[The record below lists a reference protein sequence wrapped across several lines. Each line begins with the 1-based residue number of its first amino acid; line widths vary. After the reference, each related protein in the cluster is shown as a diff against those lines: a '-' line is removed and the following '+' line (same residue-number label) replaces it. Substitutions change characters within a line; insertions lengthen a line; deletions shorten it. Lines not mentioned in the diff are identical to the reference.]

1 MIRNGKPPIK
11 AVNIG
16 PPIIPQNPTT
26 KEYVDNIIPIIPVPP
41 VYTAFGSFEKDIM
54 IQGYIPTGVNT
65 TFRFS
70 PLGGLLY
77 KQGDV
82 GNEFPQTPIRS
93 VIEFRSFRVF
103 LNSLSQNETMIEIT
117 FYKDDVEYVKY
128 EVTIPA
134 LSRQSNIISVGPGHI
149 HYSIGDWAYATIAIS
164 GSIAANFCTITM
176 AASVNVQV
184 TIRDP
189 NCKRYCHAG
198 KRYCKTTIAW
208 HPTNKKKNNFTKTTQ
223 YFQMSL

>member
-1 MIRNGKPPIK
+1 MTRKGTPPVVSFK
-11 AVNIG
+11 TG
-16 PPIIPQNPTT
+16 NPTHPPDVAN
-26 KEYVDNIIPIIPVPP
+26 KNYVDNIIPIVPVPP
-41 VYTAFGSFEKDIM
+41 VYTAYGSFEKDVM

-103 LNSLSQNETMIEIT
+103 LNSLSQNETIIEIT
-117 FYKDDVEYVKY
+117 FYKDDAEYVKY

-149 HYSIGDWAYATIAIS
+149 HYSIGDWAYATIGIS
-164 GSIAANFCTITM
+164 GAIAANFCTITM

-189 NCKRYCHAG
+189 TVKDTAMQVKDTAKQELPAIQQIKR
-198 KRYCKTTIAW
+198 KTISQRLLSI
-208 HPTNKKKNNFTKTTQ
+208 FR
-223 YFQMSL
+223 

>member
-1 MIRNGKPPIK
+1 MVKSGAIPIK

-16 PPIIPQNPTT
+16 KTIEPRDPAT
-26 KEYVDNIIPIIPVPP
+26 KQYVDDIIPIVPVPP
-41 VYTAFGSFEKDIM
+41 VYTAYGSFEKDIM
-54 IQGYIPTGVNT
+54 IQGYIPNGVNT

-77 KQGDV
+77 KQSDV

-103 LNSLSQNETMIEIT
+103 LNSLSQNETIIEIT
-117 FYKDDVEYVKY
+117 FYKDDVEYVRY

-149 HYSIGDWAYATIAIS
+149 HYSIGDWAYATIGIA
-164 GSIAANFCTITM
+164 GAIAANFCTITM
-176 AASVNVQV
+176 AASINVQV

-189 NCKRYCHAG
+189 TEKDTSKLQKHTAKQEISG
-198 KRYCKTTIAW
+198 QMIS
-208 HPTNKKKNNFTKTTQ
+208 KKSFSQ
-223 YFQMSL
+223 RILAIFR

>member
-1 MIRNGKPPIK
+1 MKRGTVPIK

-16 PPIIPQNPTT
+16 KPIQPRDPAT
-26 KEYVDNIIPIIPVPP
+26 KNYVDDIIPIVPVPP
-41 VYTAFGSFEKDIM
+41 VYTAYGSFEKDIM
-54 IQGYIPTGVNT
+54 IQGYIPNGVNT

-103 LNSLSQNETMIEIT
+103 LNSLSQNETIIEIT

-149 HYSIGDWAYATIAIS
+149 HYSIGDWAYATIGIS
-164 GSIAANFCTITM
+164 GAIAANFCTITM

-189 NCKRYCHAG
+189 TVKDTAIQVKDTAKQEISGQMVH
-198 KRYCKTTIAW
+198 KKTISQRLLAI
-208 HPTNKKKNNFTKTTQ
+208 FR
-223 YFQMSL
+223 

>member
-1 MIRNGKPPIK
+1 MKRGTVPIK

-16 PPIIPQNPTT
+16 KTIQPRDPAT
-26 KEYVDNIIPIIPVPP
+26 KDYVDDIIPIIPVPP
-41 VYTAFGSFEKDIM
+41 VYTAYGSFEKDIM
-54 IQGYIPTGVNT
+54 IQGYIPNGVNT

-103 LNSLSQNETMIEIT
+103 LNSLSQNETIIEIT

-149 HYSIGDWAYATIAIS
+149 HYSIGDWAYATIGIS
-164 GSIAANFCTITM
+164 GAIAANFCTITM

-189 NCKRYCHAG
+189 TVKDTAIQVKDTAKQEISGQMVH
-198 KRYCKTTIAW
+198 KKTISQRLLAI
-208 HPTNKKKNNFTKTTQ
+208 FR
-223 YFQMSL
+223 

>member
-1 MIRNGKPPIK
+1 MTRNGKPPIK

-16 PPIIPQNPTT
+16 PPIIPENPAT
-26 KEYVDNIIPIIPVPP
+26 KEYVDDIIPIIPVPP
-41 VYTAFGSFEKDIM
+41 VYTAFGFFEKDVM

-93 VIEFRSFRVF
+93 LIEFRSFRVF
-103 LNSLSQNETMIEIT
+103 LNSLSQNETTIEIT

-149 HYSIGDWAYATIAIS
+149 HYNIGDWAYATIGIS
-164 GSIAANFCTITM
+164 GAIAANFCTITM
-176 AASVNVQV
+176 AASVIVQRHN
-184 TIRDP
+184 TRP

-208 HPTNKKKNNFTKTTQ
+208 HSTNKKKNNF
-223 YFQMSL
+223 